1 MSLFAEYIKETQGRE
16 CIESEIGFLSY
27 VINGEECYIEDIYVK
42 PAYRVTGAGSG
53 LADIVKAKAKAQG
66 CKVLIG
72 TVNGLFKDPT
82 TSAKA
87 LLAYGFK
94 IDRIVQNVIVM
105 KMEI

>member
-1 MSLFAEYIKETQGRE
+1 MSQFSDYIKETQGRE
-16 CIESEIGFLSY
+16 CIEREFGFVTY
-27 VINGEECYIEDIYVK
+27 VITGPECYIEDIYVS
-42 PAYRVTGAGSG
+42 PEFRIQGIGSR
-53 LADIVKAKAKAQG
+53 LTDMVREKAKGLG
-66 CKVLIG
+66 CTHLVG

-94 IDRIVQNVIVM
+94 IERIVQNVIIM